1 MAWVEPKLNWDRA
14 IDRFNFDDYN
24 IIKGNVAYLYQLIFP
39 YHIKAY
45 DIDIAVGNTGVFST
59 NVENIP
65 QDRVYQFDVIVTGDN
80 TNYTE
85 SYSYVTGDEGQK
97 TYEVTA
103 TDENLNMQVWFTNRP
118 IDVQYFD
125 LEDMGSDKAVNAYW
139 YADEW
144 NTILDN
150 IRLISEKTGARIA
163 EMPVYYPNGSTPTDN
178 ELNIIEK
185 NCLVI
190 YNRIIGYTLYLGTGY
205 TGGRVTNVLL

>member
-1 MAWVEPKLNWDRA
+1 MAWVTPKTDWDRDT
-14 IDRFNFDDYN
+14 DRFNYTDYN
-24 IIKGNVAYLYQLIFP
+24 RLKGNISYLYQLLFP
-39 YHIKAY
+39 FHVKAY
-45 DIDIAVGNTGVFST
+45 ETTIAVGNTGVFST
-59 NVENIP
+59 NVQNIP
-65 QDRVYQFDVIVTGDN
+65 QDRAYQFDVIVTGDN

-125 LEDMGSDKAVNAYW
+125 LADMGADKAVNAYW

-150 IRLISEKTGARIA
+150 LRLISEKTEVAID

-178 ELNIIEK
+178 ELNVIEN

-190 YNRIIGYTLYLGTGY
+190 YNAIM
-205 TGGRVTNVLL
+205 GGDNNVD